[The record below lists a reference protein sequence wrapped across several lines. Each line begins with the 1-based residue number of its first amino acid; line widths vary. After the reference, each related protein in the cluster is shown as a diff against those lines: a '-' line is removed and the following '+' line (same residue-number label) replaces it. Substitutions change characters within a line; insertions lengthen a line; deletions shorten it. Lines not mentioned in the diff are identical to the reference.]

1 MVDSKEAYG
10 EDYNY
15 EEDPEVAA
23 EREREMEAK
32 LERELTNELEEDTIR
47 YCTVLYCT
55 VLYCILLCCTVLY
68 CTILYLLHTIRMMDE
83 IRYGDD
89 TGVSGAGRKDKL
101 SLSLA
106 SLFFFSCFLRV
117 LL

>member
-47 YCTVLYCT
+47 YCTVLYG
-55 VLYCILLCCTVLY
+55 
-68 CTILYLLHTIRMMDE
+68 TILYYIVFTAHHQDDGRDSIRR
-83 IRYGDD
+83 RYWG
-89 TGVSGAGRKDKL
+89 
-101 SLSLA
+101 
-106 SLFFFSCFLRV
+106 LRCWEKR
-117 LL
+117 

>member
-47 YCTVLYCT
+47 YCTELYW
-55 VLYCILLCCTVLY
+55 YCTVLY
-68 CTILYLLHTIRMMDE
+68 CTILYVLHTIRMMDE

-89 TGVSGAGRKDKL
+89 TGVSSAGREDKL

-106 SLFFFSCFLRV
+106 SLFFFSCFLSFIV
-117 LL
+117 IEPF

>member
-47 YCTVLYCT
+47 YCTELYW
-55 VLYCILLCCTVLY
+55 YCTVLY
-68 CTILYLLHTIRMMDE
+68 CTILYVLHTIRMMDE

-89 TGVSGAGRKDKL
+89 TGVSGAGREDRL
-101 SLSLA
+101 SLTLA

>member
-55 VLYCILLCCTVLY
+55 ILY
-68 CTILYLLHTIRMMDE
+68 CTANHQDDGRDSIR
-83 IRYGDD
+83 RRHWG
-89 TGVSGAGRKDKL
+89 
-101 SLSLA
+101 
-106 SLFFFSCFLRV
+106 LRCRERR
-117 LL
+117 

>member
-47 YCTVLYCT
+47 YCN
-55 VLYCILLCCTVLY
+55 CTVLY
-68 CTILYLLHTIRMMDE
+68 CTILYVLHTTRMMDE

-89 TGVSGAGRKDKL
+89 TGVSGAGREDKL
-101 SLSLA
+101 SLTLA
-106 SLFFFSCFLRV
+106 SLFFFSCFLSFIV
-117 LL
+117 IEPF

>member
-55 VLYCILLCCTVLY
+55 VLYYI
-68 CTILYLLHTIRMMDE
+68 LLHTIRMMDE

-89 TGVSGAGRKDKL
+89 TGVSSAGREDKL

-106 SLFFFSCFLRV
+106 SLFFFSCFLSFIV
-117 LL
+117 IEPF

>member
-1 MVDSKEAYG
+1 MNFSIHFYGFPQRWHDMVDSKEAYG

-55 VLYCILLCCTVLY
+55 VLYCT
-68 CTILYLLHTIRMMDE
+68 
-83 IRYGDD
+83 
-89 TGVSGAGRKDKL
+89 AP
-101 SLSLA
+101 A
-106 SLFFFSCFLRV
+106 
-117 LL
+117 